1 MSLTLAINTQ
11 PRSDPIHWSEDV
23 TWVHQPRELV
33 TVTVPCGQSRTEA
46 EDWINGYLGVSI
58 INILIIPKVIKAPQR
73 DSLSPSVKWA

>member
-1 MSLTLAINTQ
+1 MSLILAINTQ
-11 PRSDPIHWSEDV
+11 PRSDPIHWSEEV

-58 INILIIPKVIKAPQR
+58 INILIIPKEIEAPQR
-73 DSLSPSVKWA
+73 DSLSHVSE